1 MIPAFSHSQ
10 LEGKVRF
17 DNDRLS
23 HWLAG
28 ALFSWVMT
36 FLLLGLPIF
45 HVWLK
50 VPIARITTFTGIC
63 CALQLVITPWLFS
76 ARATRQNPSGRIFQR
91 ATAVVVLFSVI
102 TLLFFYYLRRSWPE
116 DIETRRFTN
125 IAMAGTIVFGVVF
138 LAGYG
143 VVSRHRKKTPPLS

>member
-1 MIPAFSHSQ
+1 
-10 LEGKVRF
+10 VRF

-28 ALFSWVMT
+28 ALFSWVMV
-36 FLLLGLPIF
+36 FVVLGLPIF

-50 VPIARITTFTGIC
+50 VPIARITTFTGIS
-63 CALQLVITPWLFS
+63 CALQLVIIPWLFS
-76 ARATRQNPSGRIFQR
+76 TRATRQNPGGRISQR
-91 ATAVVVLFSVI
+91 AAAVAVLFSVI

-116 DIETRRFTN
+116 DIETRQFTT
-125 IAMAGTIVFGVVF
+125 IAMAGTIAFGVVF

-143 VVSRHRKKTPPLS
+143 VVSRHRKNSQNQEDKTGPG